1 MPQGK
6 KPINPLNEKQF
17 SSLKESIEWSNQQL
31 LFPRKKR
38 IQSIESYVGMH
49 YSENGSARVMPVN
62 MLKVG
67 VDIYVRQLAARA
79 PRVMITTK
87 YDELKVTAA
96 DFELAL
102 NQIPME
108 IGLGETLRR
117 FVMEALFSM
126 GILKIGL
133 STVGEVLGHS
143 YGETFVDNVTIDDYF
158 CDMSAKDKRLFQY
171 EGNDYWLDYEEV
183 MDSKW
188 GNQGKGDLKPDEYTV
203 LGPAGE
209 KRAEGITNQSSPQVF
224 RDRVLFR
231 DVWLPSEEL
240 FLTYGVRHGELLNVV
255 EWEGPENGPYIKLG
269 YSNVPGNIMPLPPV
283 AVWRDLNDLGNA
295 VLRKLG
301 NQADSEKTV
310 QGFGGGDDEAVEA
323 FKNAKD
329 GDGIKWTGTQPER
342 LQAGGVNPRTLAFY
356 MITKELSSYV
366 GGNLDS
372 LGGLSP
378 MSETIGQDRLLSEA
392 AGVQLRDMAAETI
405 STIRK
410 VFYSLAWYE
419 WNNPVKTRKLEKRV
433 PETDVS
439 IPVKWNR
446 DSKKGKFELFDLD
459 IDVYSLQDDSPNLK
473 LRKLNAIMSQFI
485 IPLHPLIQQQQ
496 GTIDVQAILRD
507 VARFSDTP
515 EVNEYVTFVDQPMQQ
530 GGGGSDSST
539 PGAPPS
545 SPEAPQSG
553 SAQGGSADLVQQL
566 LSSGGSEGGY

>member
-1 MPQGK
+1 MPQGR
-6 KPINPLNEKQF
+6 KPLNPLDKDQF
-17 SSLKESIEWSNQQL
+17 SALKKSIDWSNQQL

-38 IQSIESYVGMH
+38 IESIESYVGFH
-49 YSENGSARVMPVN
+49 YSQNGSNRVMPVN

-102 NQIPME
+102 NQIPNE
-108 IGLGETLRR
+108 IQLGGTLRR
-117 FVMEALFSM
+117 FVMEALFSI

-133 STVGEVLGHS
+133 SSVGEVLGHS
-143 YGETFVDNVTIDDYF
+143 YGEPFVDNVTLDDYF
-158 CDMSAKDKRLFQY
+158 CDMSAKSRELIQY

-183 MDSKW
+183 MDSDW
-188 GNQGKGDLKPDEYTV
+188 GNQGKGDLKSDEYTV

-224 RDRVLFR
+224 KDRVWLR
-231 DVWLPSEEL
+231 DVWLPSEKIL
-240 FLTYGVRHGELLNVV
+240 LTYGVKHGELLNVV
-255 EWEGPENGPYIKLG
+255 KWEGPESGPYPVLG
-269 YSNVPGNIMPLPPV
+269 FSMVPGNIMPLPPV
-283 AVWRDLNDLGNA
+283 ANWRDLNDLGNA

-310 QGFGGGDDEAVEA
+310 LGFHGGDDDGVEQ
-323 FKNAKD
+323 FKKAKD
-329 GDGIKWTGTQPER
+329 GDGIQWTGQQPER

-356 MITKELSSYV
+356 TITKELSSYFE
-366 GGNLDS
+366 GNVDS
-372 LGGLSP
+372 LGGLAP
-378 MSETIGQDRLLSEA
+378 MSETIGQDKLLSNA

-405 STIRK
+405 SAIRS

-473 LRKLNAIMSQFI
+473 LQKLNAIMSQFI
-485 IPLHPLIQQQQ
+485 IPLAPLIQQQQ
-496 GTIDVQAILRD
+496 GTIDAQAILRD
-507 VARFSDTP
+507 VARFSDTE
-515 EVNEYVTFVDQPMQQ
+515 EVKEYVTFADQPMSR
-530 GGGGSDSST
+530 GGGGPDSPT
-539 PGAPPS
+539 PGVPPS
-545 SPEAPQSG
+545 NSGASQSG
-553 SAQGGSADLVQQL
+553 SAQGGSADLVKQL
-566 LSSGGSEGGY
+566 LSGGES

>member
-1 MPQGK
+1 MPQGRK
-6 KPINPLNEKQF
+6 SLNPLDKDQF
-17 SSLKESIEWSNQQL
+17 SSLKKSIDWSNQQL
-31 LFPRKKR
+31 IFPRRKR
-38 IQSIESYVGMH
+38 IEAIESYVGFH
-49 YSENGSARVMPVN
+49 YFENGSNRPMPVN

-87 YDELKVTAA
+87 YNELKATAA

-102 NQIPME
+102 NQIPNE
-108 IGLGETLRR
+108 IQLGGTLRR
-117 FVMEALFSM
+117 FVMEALFSI
-126 GILKIGL
+126 GVLKIGL

-143 YGETFVDNVTIDDYF
+143 YGESFVDNVTLDDYF
-158 CDMSAKDKRLFQY
+158 CDMSAKSRELIQY

-188 GNQGKGDLKPDEYTV
+188 GNQGKGDLKSDEYTI

-224 RDRVLFR
+224 KDRVWLR
-231 DVWLPSEEL
+231 DVWLPSEKL
-240 FLTYGVRHGELLNVV
+240 LLTYGVRHGELLNVV
-255 EWEGPENGPYIKLG
+255 EWEGPERGPYHTLG
-269 YSNVPGNIMPLPPV
+269 FSMVPGNIMPLPPV
-283 AVWRDLNDLGNA
+283 ANWRDLNDLGNA

-310 QGFGGGDDEAVEA
+310 LGFTDGDNDAVEA

-329 GDGIKWTGTQPER
+329 GDGIKWTGQQPDR

-356 MITKELSSYV
+356 TITKDLSSYFE
-366 GGNLDS
+366 GNVDS

-378 MSETIGQDRLLSEA
+378 MSETIGQDRLLSDA
-392 AGVQLRDMAAETI
+392 ASVQLRDMAAETI

-419 WNNPVKTRKLEKRV
+419 WNNPIKTRKLEKRV
-433 PETDVS
+433 PETDIS
-439 IPVKWNR
+439 IPVEWNR

-473 LRKLNAIMSQFI
+473 LQKLNAIISQFI
-485 IPLHPLIQQQQ
+485 IPLQPLIQQQQ

-507 VARFSDTP
+507 VSRFSDTP
-515 EVNEYVTFVDQPMQQ
+515 EVKEYVTFADQLMQQ
-530 GGGGSDSST
+530 GGGGPDSST
-539 PGAPPS
+539 PGVPPS

>member
-6 KPINPLNEKQF
+6 KPINPLNEDQF
-17 SSLKESIEWSNQQL
+17 SALKKSIEWSNQQL

-38 IQSIESYVGMH
+38 IESIESYVGMH

-62 MLKVG
+62 MVKVAI
-67 VDIYVRQLAARA
+67 DIYVRQLAARA

-87 YDELKVTAA
+87 YDKLKVTAA

-102 NQIPME
+102 NQIPNE
-108 IGLGETLRR
+108 IGLGETFRR

-126 GILKIGL
+126 GVLKIGL

-143 YGETFVDNVTIDDYF
+143 YGESFVDNVTIDDYF
-158 CDMSAKDKRLFQY
+158 CDMSAKDRRLFQY

-188 GNQGKGDLKPDEYTV
+188 GNQGKGDLKSDEYTV
-203 LGPAGE
+203 IGPAGE

-224 RDRVLFR
+224 KDRVWLR
-231 DVWLPSEEL
+231 DVWLPGEKL
-240 FLTYGVRHGELLNVV
+240 LLTHGIRHGELLNVI
-255 EWEGPENGPYIKLG
+255 EWEGPEDGPYIKLG

-283 AVWRDLNDLGNA
+283 ANWRDLNDLGNA

-310 QGFGGGDDEAVEA
+310 LGFHGGDDDAVEA
-323 FKNAKD
+323 FRKARD
-329 GDGIKWTGTQPER
+329 GDGIKWTATQPER

-356 MITKELSSYV
+356 TITKELSSYFE
-366 GGNLDS
+366 GNVDS

-378 MSETIGQDRLLSEA
+378 MSETIGQDRLLSDA

-410 VFYSLAWYE
+410 VYYSLAWYE

-439 IPVKWNR
+439 IPVEWNR

-459 IDVYSLQDDSPNLK
+459 IDVYSGGDDSPSLK
-473 LRKLNAIMSQFI
+473 LQKLSAIVREYI
-485 IPLHPLIQQQQ
+485 IPLEPLIRQQQ
-496 GTIDVQAILRD
+496 GTIDVQKILRD
-507 VARFSDTP
+507 VARFSDSP
-515 EVNEYVTFVDQPMQQ
+515 EVNEYVAFVDQPIQQ
-530 GGGGSDSST
+530 GDGSDSFK

-566 LSSGGSEGGY
+566 LSGDGSEGG

>member
-1 MPQGK
+1 MPQGR
-6 KPINPLNEKQF
+6 KPVNPLDKDQF
-17 SSLKESIEWSNQQL
+17 SSLRKSIEWSNQQL

-38 IQSIESYVGMH
+38 IESIESYVGFH
-49 YSENGSARVMPVN
+49 YSERGSNRVMPVN

-87 YDELKVTAA
+87 YDKLKVTAA

-102 NQIPME
+102 NQIPNE
-108 IGLGETLRR
+108 IQLGGTLRR
-117 FVMEALFSM
+117 FVMEALFSI
-126 GILKIGL
+126 GVLKIGL
-133 STVGEVLGHS
+133 ASVGEVLGHS
-143 YGETFVDNVTIDDYF
+143 YGEPFVDNVTLDDYF
-158 CDMSAKDKRLFQY
+158 CDMSAKSRELIQY

-183 MDSKW
+183 MDSDW
-188 GNQGKGDLKPDEYTV
+188 GNKGKSGLKSDEYTV
-203 LGPAGE
+203 IGPAGE
-209 KRAEGITNQSSPQVF
+209 RRAEGITNQSSPQVF
-224 RDRVLFR
+224 KDRVWLR
-231 DVWLPSEEL
+231 DVWLPSEKL
-240 FLTYGVRHGELLNVV
+240 LLTYGVRHGELLNVV
-255 EWEGPENGPYIKLG
+255 EWEGPERGPYQTLG
-269 YSNVPGNIMPLPPV
+269 FSMVPGNIMPLPPV

-310 QGFGGGDDEAVEA
+310 LGFSGGDDDAVA
-323 FKNAKD
+323 DFKKSKD
-329 GDGIKWTGTQPER
+329 GDGIKWTGQQPER

-378 MSETIGQDRLLSEA
+378 MSETIGQDRLLSDA

-410 VFYSLAWYE
+410 VYYSLAYYE

-459 IDVYSLQDDSPNLK
+459 IDVYSGGDDSPSLK
-473 LRKLNAIMSQFI
+473 LQKLNAIMSQFI

-530 GGGGSDSST
+530 GGGRPDSST
-539 PGAPPS
+539 PGVPPS
-545 SPEAPQSG
+545 SPEASQSG
-553 SAQGGSADLVQQL
+553 STQGGSADLIQQL
-566 LSSGGSEGGY
+566 LSSGGAEGG